1 MMKEL
6 LKMVLSL
13 SLSGSLLILAL
24 LAARPLAKGRLS
36 SRWRYYIWLV
46 VVARLLLPIAPP
58 ESPVGEL
65 EEEPSLESILEE
77 ARENGHDKT

>member
-1 MMKEL
+1 MKEL

-24 LAARPLAKGRLS
+24 LAARPLVKGRLS

-46 VVARLLLPIAPP
+46 RS
-58 ESPVGEL
+58 EEHTSEL
-65 EEEPSLESILEE
+65 QS
-77 ARENGHDKT
+77 H